1 MIQRRQLYFSYLA
14 RAYDIDNYMFV
25 GVIKPSGNLII
36 YNAVS
41 FIDC

>member
-1 MIQRRQLYFSYLA
+1 MMKRRQLYLSYLSNA
-14 RAYDIDNYMFV
+14 EDLDNYMFV